1 MIFFIFW
8 KLNVKERNRRKKEKE
23 KKNYIIIIGQRLV
36 TTSLN
41 IFLLDVNFDK
51 FTIGLHFIFIFF
63 MSAKFLKI
71 NSHVI
76 NQLFE
81 F

>member
-51 FTIGLHFIFIFF
+51 FTIE
-63 MSAKFLKI
+63 KI
-71 NSHVI
+71 TSEYKSIANHHSNV
-76 NQLFE
+76 
-81 F
+81 

>member
-51 FTIGLHFIFIFF
+51 FTIELYFF
-63 MSAKFLKI
+63 LYPPYLQNFQKI
-71 NSHVI
+71 ND
-76 NQLFE
+76 Q
-81 F
+81 